1 MARRAISRREDNER
15 LPIGSGM
22 NRDTEHLQVLAIFH
36 YVVAGLAGLFS
47 FFPLIYTIIGTIF
60 IFAARHGTAKPG
72 EDLPPE
78 FLGWI
83 FAVIGSLLFLIG
95 LAMAIC
101 ILIAGRSLALHKRY
115 SFALMMACIEC
126 LFIPFGTILG
136 VFTIV
141 VLSRESAKALFSTA
155 TAEAPG

>member
-1 MARRAISRREDNER
+1 MD
-15 LPIGSGM
+15 
-22 NRDTEHLQVLAIFH
+22 RDTEQLNLLAIFH
-36 YVVAGLAGLFS
+36 YVVAGLAALFS
-47 FFPLIYTIIGTIF
+47 FFPLLYTTVGAIF
-60 IFAARHGTAKPG
+60 IFAAQHGTAKPG

-83 FAVIGSLLFLIG
+83 FAVIGSVLFLIG

-101 ILIAGRSLALHKRY
+101 ILIAGRSLALRKRY
-115 SFALMMACIEC
+115 TFALVMACIEC

-141 VLSRESAKALFSTA
+141 VLSRESVRGLFSTA
-155 TAEAPG
+155 TA